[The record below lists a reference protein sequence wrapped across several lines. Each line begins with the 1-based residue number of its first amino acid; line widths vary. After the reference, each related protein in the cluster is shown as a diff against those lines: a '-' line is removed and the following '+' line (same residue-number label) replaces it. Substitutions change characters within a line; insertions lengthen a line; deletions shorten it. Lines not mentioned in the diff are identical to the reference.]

1 MNSEKPVREMPVGI
15 SGGRM
20 MIKAQP
26 ENVWEPEEA
35 AGASTS
41 QPDQEVGLGLPRT
54 LHPVEGGEQEGLD
67 GGFQANSSAP
77 PK

>member
-1 MNSEKPVREMPVGI
+1 MHRVSSRAGHSSQEKR
-15 SGGRM
+15 
-20 MIKAQP
+20 
-26 ENVWEPEEA
+26 EEA